1 MAQVTGTVSPA
12 DIAQCSR
19 AYGLPASLIAAIVA
33 TESSGVR
40 GAVRAE
46 PGYRYMWDVANKKPF
61 RELTGEELHAAEPPN
76 GFSAIDNESIATEWW
91 GQRMSW
97 GPMQVMG
104 AVARELGFLRPF
116 GALCDAYIGLQWGC
130 QHLLSLKTRF
140 LDHYGWEGV
149 VAAYNA
155 GSPRR
160 GDDGKWVNQ
169 GYVDTVRAHGGFKA
183 LQGDR

>member
-1 MAQVTGTVSPA
+1 MPPDGFPA
-12 DIAQCSR
+12 IED
-19 AYGLPASLIAAIVA
+19 
-33 TESSGVR
+33 ESV
-40 GAVRAE
+40 
-46 PGYRYMWDVANKKPF
+46 
-61 RELTGEELHAAEPPN
+61 
-76 GFSAIDNESIATEWW
+76 ATEWW

-104 AVARELGFLRPF
+104 AVARELGFRRPF

-140 LDHYGWEGV
+140 LSGYGWEGV

-169 GYVDTVRAHGGFKA
+169 DYVDTVRKHGGFKA